1 MDGYLGEIRIMA
13 GLLQH
18 QPPDGWAICN
28 GQLIKIADNPA
39 LYSLLGTRFGGD
51 GINTF
56 GLPDLQGRLPIGQG
70 TGTGLTPR
78 VLAQTG
84 GSEAVTLVAPNMPIH
99 NHAFNATTN
108 AASAA
113 PTGLSPANGLY
124 ADPSPNVFYADMPS
138 PPIAVLTLLG
148 DTIAGDGGG
157 NQAHENRMPAM
168 ATNYII
174 ALQGNYPT
182 KP

>member
-13 GLLQH
+13 GLVQH
-18 QPPDGWAICN
+18 QPPDGWATCN
-28 GQLIKIADNPA
+28 GQLIRIADNQA

-51 GINTF
+51 GVTTF
-56 GLPDLQGRLPIGQG
+56 GLPDLRGRLPIGQG
-70 TGTGLTPR
+70 AGAGLTPR

-84 GSEAVTLVAPNMPIH
+84 GSETVTLDASQMPTH

-108 AASAA
+108 AASAV
-113 PTGLSPANGLY
+113 PGGLSPANGLY
-124 ADPSPNVFYADMPS
+124 AVPSPNVFYADMPS
-138 PPIAVLTLLG
+138 PPIPVLTLLG

-157 NQAHENRMPAM
+157 NQPHENRMPAM

-174 ALQGNYPT
+174 ALQGIYPT